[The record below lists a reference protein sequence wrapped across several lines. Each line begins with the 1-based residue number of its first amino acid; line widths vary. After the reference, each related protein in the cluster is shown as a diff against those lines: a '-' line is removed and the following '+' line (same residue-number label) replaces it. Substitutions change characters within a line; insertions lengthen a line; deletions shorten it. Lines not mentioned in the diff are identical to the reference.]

1 MNHDKK
7 RAHSGNLNSK
17 LALLLAGDLDSL
29 LQSSHLCAEPQQL
42 AIWGYHLPSAAG
54 LCRGLRLLLFER
66 TKIDAAKVAPP
77 IGKYWFLRLKSIFLP
92 YLLAVIIYYLY
103 FVRHGYF
110 SFSLTD
116 LAGYVIRGNL
126 ASPFYFVIALA
137 QFILLAGLFRWL
149 ARRWTPVVLLPIA
162 LGITL
167 LSNQYLN
174 SILTLISPG
183 LSFPYGDRLFTTF
196 LVYYLAG
203 CCAGQSYHRFLV
215 LLRRNRPLLY
225 LCALLFAGAD
235 ALCTWQLFV
244 LQRNVPFCELV
255 HLLFQL
261 TAIPALY
268 ALAVQFPLRL
278 PPLLQRMD
286 KATFLIYLYHSLILV
301 WFNDLMYRLGVQKT
315 YVQFIL
321 RVLVVYLLSFLLCML
336 WQWAFYQLKRA
347 LHTALLHFD

>member
-1 MNHDKK
+1 M
-7 RAHSGNLNSK
+7 
-17 LALLLAGDLDSL
+17 
-29 LQSSHLCAEPQQL
+29 
-42 AIWGYHLPSAAG
+42 
-54 LCRGLRLLLFER
+54 
-66 TKIDAAKVAPP
+66 
-77 IGKYWFLRLKSIFLP
+77 LRLKSIFLP

-203 CCAGQSYHRFLV
+203 CCAGQNYRRFLV